1 MNIDKL
7 EIMNRE
13 VSQNQH
19 THGFLRSQTKT
30 SFMHFTKHNLQP
42 ILQKKKERV
51 ENATCEKKTNKTT
64 ALKVI

>member
-42 ILQKKKERV
+42 ILQKKKRESRKCNLRK
-51 ENATCEKKTNKTT
+51 ENKQNNQQIK
-64 ALKVI
+64 